1 MAAAGISVKLPLS
14 MGDFGYE
21 LNENYTDAIK
31 QNFKNLLLTSPGE
44 RVMDLNFG
52 VGLRRILFEPD
63 STSTR
68 LDIYSSINKQVEI
81 YMPFL
86 EIVDINFSTP
96 ETNVFESDENSFF
109 VVVIYRISSLK
120 IQDQLDISLKSN

>member
-1 MAAAGISVKLPLS
+1 MPTGISVKLPLS

-109 VVVIYRISSLK
+109 VVVVYRISSLK

>member
-1 MAAAGISVKLPLS
+1 MAAVGISVKLPLS
-14 MGDFGYE
+14 VGDFGYN

-31 QNFKNLLLTSPGE
+31 QNFKNLLLTNPGE

-109 VVVIYRISSLK
+109 VVIVYRISSLK

>member
-1 MAAAGISVKLPLS
+1 MAAVGISVKLPLS
-14 MGDFGYE
+14 VGGFGYN

-31 QNFKNLLLTSPGE
+31 QNFKNLLLTNPGE

-109 VVVIYRISSLK
+109 VVIVYRISSLK

>member
-1 MAAAGISVKLPLS
+1 MAAVGISVKLPLS
-14 MGDFGYE
+14 VGDFGYN

-31 QNFKNLLLTSPGE
+31 QNFKNLLLTNPGE

-109 VVVIYRISSLK
+109 VVVVYRISSLK

>member
-1 MAAAGISVKLPLS
+1 
-14 MGDFGYE
+14 
-21 LNENYTDAIK
+21 
-31 QNFKNLLLTSPGE
+31 
-44 RVMDLNFG
+44 MDLNFG

-109 VVVIYRISSLK
+109 VVVVYRISSLK